1 MQLDADLIVGKV
13 EGSVLAT
20 MAVLPAVFAQKQMPL
35 VVVWGVLAF
44 FAARLVRSV
53 AGRHRH

>member
-1 MQLDADLIVGKV
+1 MQLDVDLIVGKV

-35 VVVWGVLAF
+35 VVWGVLAF

-53 AGRHRH
+53 TGRHRH